1 MHWPSKIVTTSNSI
15 SVPVPASKP
24 RRVGR
29 VLLVVLGLL
38 LLVGTLGFVKFS
50 QIASLMAMGKAF
62 EKSGPPPESVSSA
75 LAQTQNWQAQMT
87 AVGTVAPVRGVAL
100 SNDSPGIVTK
110 IDFESGDLVKQGQV
124 LVELDTSVERAQL
137 ASAVVRHDL
146 AVVNVN
152 RSHALIKES
161 VISQSQVDNDEA
173 QVKSA
178 STDAQSLQAQ
188 INRKIVRAPFSGR
201 LGIRAVNVGQYLNP
215 GTTLTVLQAVGAVF
229 VDFSLPQQ
237 QLKAITNGM
246 PVRVTI
252 EGSNQPPVDGAIAAV
267 DPTIDST
274 TRMIKLRA
282 AVPNPDDKLSP
293 GMFADVAVV
302 LPDAGTVVTVPVTAV
317 VHASFGD
324 SVFVVEDK
332 KPDSP
337 GAKQTPDG
345 KTVKNARQQFVRLG
359 ESRGDF
365 VAIVDGIAA
374 GQEVVS
380 AGSFKLR
387 NNSPILV
394 DNSVKAEPQL
404 DPKPENH

>member
-1 MHWPSKIVTTSNSI
+1 MHSPSNTVTTSNSI
-15 SVPVPASKP
+15 SVSVPVSKP
-24 RRVGR
+24 RRAGR

-38 LLVGTLGFVKFS
+38 LLVGALGFIKFS
-50 QIASLMAMGKAF
+50 QISSLMAMGKQF

-75 LAQTQNWQAQMT
+75 VSTMQNWQGQMT
-87 AVGTVAPVRGVAL
+87 AVGTVAPVKGVAL
-100 SNDSPGIVTK
+100 SNDSPGIVSK
-110 IDFESGDLVKQGQV
+110 IDFESGALVKQGQI

-137 ASAVVRHDL
+137 ASALVRHDL
-146 AVVNVN
+146 AQVNVN

-161 VISQSQVDNDEA
+161 VISQSQVDTDEA

-178 STDAQSLQAQ
+178 ATDAQSLQAQ
-188 INRKIVRAPFSGR
+188 INRKIVRAPFAGR

-237 QLKAITNGM
+237 QLKTISNGM
-246 PVRVTI
+246 PVKVTI
-252 EGSNQPPVDGAIAAV
+252 EGSNEPAVDGTIAAV

-282 AVPNPDDKLSP
+282 TVPNPAEKLRP
-293 GMFADVAVV
+293 GMFADVAVI
-302 LPDAGTVVTVPVTAV
+302 LPDAGAVVTVPATAI

-324 SVFVVEDK
+324 SVFVIEDK

-337 GAKQTPDG
+337 GAKVTPDG
-345 KTVKNARQQFVRLG
+345 KPIKNARQQFVRLG

-365 VAIVDGIAA
+365 VAIVDGIQA
-374 GQEVVS
+374 GQEVVT
-380 AGSFKLR
+380 AGAFKLR
-387 NNSPILV
+387 NNSPVLV
-394 DNSVKAEPQL
+394 NNSVQTTPQL
-404 DPKPENH
+404 SPKPENH

>member
-1 MHWPSKIVTTSNSI
+1 MTTSNSI

>member
-365 VAIVDGIAA
+365 VAIVDGITA